1 MSVNSKAY
9 LKSSCQNRTDQS
21 NWTSFTFG
29 VQPRQIQPVLATRSR
44 SRTLFFSMKNKE
56 KHKTTSFQ
64 LGDAPNNR
72 DAPFCYVHHTFSV
85 SRISH
90 EAQTRTPKSPYL
102 CSLISPPATA
112 PLVSGFSNSP
122 PFVALHGAISSPRR
136 RTRRLWWFSSPQH
149 PLFWSPQ
156 LCFSGTCL
164 NFLFSCFNF
173 LSFIFVSEGG
183 VLLLAYFVCC
193 FFNNE
198 GGDYVCIEIC
208 YAELYCSVIRY
219 VFSLIIK
226 YCIVVCYWTIVYV
239 LVLSTLIVQLL
250 FLDAM
255 YFIMLMFL
263 NLEYGWPSLHLLLW
277 TLFVIWNIRYFKFGV
292 WIDHTSKCS
301 LLSSLNCVNMIAGF
315 GLYKKEVCLIEPD
328 PWRHSC
334 CSPH

>member
-56 KHKTTSFQ
+56 KDKTTSFQ

-122 PFVALHGAISSPRR
+122 PFVALHGTISSPRR
-136 RTRRLWWFSSPQH
+136 RTRRLWWFSSP
-149 PLFWSPQ
+149 
-156 LCFSGTCL
+156 
-164 NFLFSCFNF
+164 
-173 LSFIFVSEGG
+173 
-183 VLLLAYFVCC
+183 
-193 FFNNE
+193 
-198 GGDYVCIEIC
+198 
-208 YAELYCSVIRY
+208 
-219 VFSLIIK
+219 
-226 YCIVVCYWTIVYV
+226 
-239 LVLSTLIVQLL
+239 
-250 FLDAM
+250 
-255 YFIMLMFL
+255 
-263 NLEYGWPSLHLLLW
+263 
-277 TLFVIWNIRYFKFGV
+277 
-292 WIDHTSKCS
+292 
-301 LLSSLNCVNMIAGF
+301 
-315 GLYKKEVCLIEPD
+315 
-328 PWRHSC
+328 
-334 CSPH
+334 